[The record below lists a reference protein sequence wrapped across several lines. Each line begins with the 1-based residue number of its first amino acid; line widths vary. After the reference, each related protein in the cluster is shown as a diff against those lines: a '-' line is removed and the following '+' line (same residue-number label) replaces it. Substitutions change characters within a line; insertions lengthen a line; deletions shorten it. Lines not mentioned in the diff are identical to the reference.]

1 MVKNSVTQQPETTAV
16 RQALIVEGSATYRRT
31 LCKVFAQAGYRTSGV
46 ENLNHALAALTQ
58 AAYNL
63 VVIDLFSPY
72 QGRLG
77 LLQTIV
83 AKASPGKVL
92 VLTEFG
98 DPTSLEKIAAAGV
111 LCCLVKPVKRRE
123 ILGALEGIGL

>member
-83 AKASPGKVL
+83 AKASRESAGPDGVRRSHIAGENRCGRRTVLPGK
-92 VLTEFG
+92 TGQAPG
-98 DPTSLEKIAAAGV
+98 DS
-111 LCCLVKPVKRRE
+111 R
-123 ILGALEGIGL
+123 GA